1 MCGICAIIAKNNVV
15 PELVEGLRRLEYRGY
30 DSAGIAVINSQG
42 RIQNC
47 KAAGK
52 LKYLEEKLLETNISG
67 MTGIGHT
74 RWATH
79 GAPVSQNAHPHCVGA
94 VAVVHNGII
103 ENYQQLKEM
112 LEADGRIFNTE
123 TDTEVVAH
131 LIDSFIQKDFQPFQ
145 AVQKAL
151 KQLEGAYALSIIF
164 DNFPNMMIGARHG
177 APLAVGYADSGVVSL
192 GSDSLALVG
201 IAEKLSYLED
211 GDIVLLET
219 ANIKIF
225 DKNNKEVQRPIVKNE
240 QSSHQTGKAGYKH
253 YMEKEI
259 YEHATSIA
267 RTDEFLHKNDLLS
280 EIPLRSEKLKRLVIS
295 ACGSAYYAGLVG
307 KYWLENLV
315 HLSVEIDVASELRYR
330 KICEAHDDAMAILIS
345 QSGETA
351 DTLAALRHL
360 KALNYPILGVLNSR
374 YSTMERESDTVFLTQ
389 GGPEI
394 SVASTKAFTAQ
405 LTVLANLA
413 IALGR
418 ERKTI
423 TKSDSYRLQEALSQV
438 PAQVTQIL
446 SQLASSVDKMAEIIS
461 RAQDVL
467 FLGRNICMPIAEE
480 GALKLKEITYIHA
493 EAYPAGELKHGPIS
507 LIDPKMPIVALAP
520 SGILFEK
527 TLSNLQEVKARGG
540 RLLVFTD
547 EVGAKKV
554 SEISDVV
561 GIIPSSDPFVVPF
574 LYTVP
579 LHMLSYKTA
588 LLKGTDVDQPRNLA
602 KSVTVE

>member
-1 MCGICAIIAKNNVV
+1 MCGICAIIGNGNVV
-15 PELVEGLRRLEYRGY
+15 PDLIEGLRRLEYRGY
-30 DSAGIAVINSQG
+30 DSAGVAVINSEKK
-42 RIQNC
+42 IQVC

-52 LKYLEEKLLETNISG
+52 LKILEEKLKKTELSG
-67 MTGIGHT
+67 STGIGHT

-79 GAPVSQNAHPHCVGA
+79 GAPVCKNAHPHHVGE

-103 ENYQQLKEM
+103 ENFQKLRKSLQSK
-112 LEADGRIFNTE
+112 GREFHTD
-123 TDTEVVAH
+123 TDTEVIAH
-131 LIDSFIQKDFQPFQ
+131 LIDSLVKSGLKPLE
-145 AVQKAL
+145 AVQSAL
-151 KQLEGAYALSIIF
+151 KELEGAYALSIIF
-164 DNFPNMMIGARHG
+164 DNYPDMIIGARHG
-177 APLAVGYADSGVVSL
+177 APLVVGKSNNGVVSL

-201 IAEKLSYLED
+201 IAEDLSYLED
-211 GDIVLLET
+211 GDVVLLEKKKIT
-219 ANIKIF
+219 IF
-225 DKNNKEVQRPIVKNE
+225 DKNNEQSLRKIVKNK
-240 QSSHQTGKAGYKH
+240 QTDLQTGKAGYKH

-259 YEHATSIA
+259 YEHASAIA
-267 RTDEFLHKNDLLS
+267 RTDELFHKTSVLKDFHVK
-280 EIPLRSEKLKRLVIS
+280 PKDLKRLIIS

-307 KYWLENLV
+307 KYWLEEIANLPT
-315 HLSVEIDVASELRYR
+315 EIDVASELRYR
-330 KICEAHDDAMAILIS
+330 NICKSSSEDLAILIS

-360 KALNYPILGVLNSR
+360 KSLGYPTLGVLNSR
-374 YSTMERESDTVFLTQ
+374 YSTMERESQHTVLTQ

-413 IALGR
+413 IKLAL
-418 ERKTI
+418 ERGSISQEKANH
-423 TKSDSYRLQEALSQV
+423 LHEALAQV
-438 PAQVTQIL
+438 PAQVMQIL
-446 SQLASSVDKMAEIIS
+446 SQLVSSIEKMAKIIS
-461 RAQDVL
+461 QAQDVL

-507 LIDPKMPIVALAP
+507 LIDSKMPVVALAP

-540 RLLVFTD
+540 KLLVFTD
-547 EVGAKKV
+547 ELGKEKV
-554 SEISDVV
+554 SAVSDIV
-561 GIIPSSDPFVVPF
+561 GVLPASDAFVVPL
-574 LYTVP
+574 LYTIP